1 MAQWKDI
8 AATLRDE
15 LGRSG
20 LPPGARVPTERDLA
34 QRFGVARNT
43 VRRALGT
50 LVADGTITRQ
60 VGSGSYLQSPKRRDD
75 LIARI
80 IGVSP
85 RDLMEVRLLLEP
97 RATGLAALHGNSEE
111 LDRIAEAEAEARSAT
126 ELAAFESW
134 DAEFHRRIFAA
145 AHNELLLHLC
155 ELMSESRTRNAWL
168 DLKSRAFSQSRL
180 DRYDREHGSILA
192 ALQRRNPEAAEAAM
206 RAHLET
212 VKENLFS
219 AG

>member
-20 LPPGARVPTERDLA
+20 LPAGARVPTERDLA

-50 LVADGTITRQ
+50 LVEDGTITRH
-60 VGSGSYLQSPKRRDD
+60 VGSGSYLQPPKPRDD
-75 LIARI
+75 LLARI

-85 RDLMEVRLLLEP
+85 RDLLEVRLLLEP
-97 RATGLAALHGNSEE
+97 RAAALAALHANSEE
-111 LDRIAEAEAEARSAT
+111 LDRIADAEAHARAAT
-126 ELAAFESW
+126 EINAFEHW

-145 AHNELLLHLC
+145 AHNELLYLLC
-155 ELMSESRTRNAWL
+155 ELLSEGRTRNAWL
-168 DLKSRAFSQSRL
+168 DLKARAFSESRL
-180 DRYDREHGSILA
+180 ARYDAEHGAVLQ

-206 RAHLET
+206 RGHLET
-212 VKENLFS
+212 VRANLFS
-219 AG
+219 QA